1 MLQSNRAETL
11 ALLQGWER
19 KWEWDSG
26 EVVDMSRHL
35 DKAKLD
41 EFDAW
46 AKQEIDRREEI
57 ARDAEGW
64 CNDMEVASGIWGR
77 RGADANKLHVLI
89 HRLRKAIGDA
99 GFEPWCIEK
108 RQWGVRVRLSEV
120 MVE

>member
-57 ARDAEGW
+57 A
-64 CNDMEVASGIWGR
+64 ASFFPTTIIIQR
-77 RGADANKLHVLI
+77 SVSSAVLT
-89 HRLRKAIGDA
+89 
-99 GFEPWCIEK
+99 
-108 RQWGVRVRLSEV
+108 
-120 MVE
+120 